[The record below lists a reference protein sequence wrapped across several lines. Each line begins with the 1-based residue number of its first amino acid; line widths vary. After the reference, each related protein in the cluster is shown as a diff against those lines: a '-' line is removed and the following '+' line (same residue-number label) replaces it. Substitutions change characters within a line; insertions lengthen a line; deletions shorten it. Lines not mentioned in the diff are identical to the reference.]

1 MAGKMSLAT
10 RNTKGVIASLRQYG
24 ERAKERAK
32 VVVEESA
39 DRVYQTAR
47 QNAPVDTGF
56 MVEHLRREFTPAGLG
71 YSVGF
76 RAEDFAAAGKDFYPV
91 FLEFGTRFMAA
102 RPFLFPAA
110 ALERPRFRRE
120 LVEALRTR

>member
-1 MAGKMSLAT
+1 MVDSGCVGAARGIPEVSGNRSENDRDRRQGEPIMARTMSLAT
-10 RNTKGVIASLRQYG
+10 RNTSAVIGSLRQYG

-39 DRVYQTAR
+39 DRAYQTAR

-76 RAEDFAAAGKDFYPV
+76 RAEDFAAAGKDFYPLYV
-91 FLEFGTRFMAA
+91 I
-102 RPFLFPAA
+102 
-110 ALERPRFRRE
+110 
-120 LVEALRTR
+120 